1 MGVKRQQGGA
11 DQRDLL
17 DEALMAALRHGA
29 SGEGGTGPGVSEE
42 PQASAAWSQERALTR
57 HLMEEV
63 IGSANLNRAYKRV
76 KANDG
81 ATGVDGMGVTELR
94 AWIAGNRETLI
105 ASLLDG
111 SYQPK
116 PVRGVQIPKPGGGM
130 RQLGI
135 PTVMDRLVQ
144 QAIAQT
150 LEPLLDPTF
159 SGSSFGFRPG
169 RSAHDA
175 LRQARG
181 YVAGGHEIVVDLDL
195 EKFFDRV
202 NHDILM
208 SRLAR
213 RIGDTRLLRIIRRF
227 LQAGMMTDGVCN
239 ERHEGTPQGGPL
251 SPLLANLLLDDLDKE
266 LERRGHRF
274 CRYAD
279 DCNIYV
285 RSQAAGER
293 VMASVTSFLEG
304 KLRLKVNQ
312 QKSAVA
318 PVGERQF
325 LGHRLGRGGTLGIGR
340 KSLARAKDR
349 LREITRRNRGDCP
362 LERMVEQANRFT
374 VGWVTYYRHAQCKST
389 LRDLDGWLRR
399 KLRCVK
405 LKRCK
410 HVRTMVR
417 FLIGNGV
424 TRGNAL
430 KLASSGKGWW
440 RLTDSQQAKQAMP
453 IAWFDALGLTR
464 LADHHAALSLVG
476 NRRGTRSVRPVV

>member
-1 MGVKRQQGGA
+1 MDVKRQQGGA
-11 DQRDLL
+11 DQGDLF
-17 DEALMAALRHGA
+17 DEALKAALRHGA
-29 SGEGGTGPGVSEE
+29 NGEGGTGPGAAEE
-42 PQASAAWSQERALTR
+42 PQASAAWDHERALTR
-57 HLMEEV
+57 QLMEEV
-63 IGSANLNRAYKRV
+63 TGSANLNRAYKRV
-76 KANDG
+76 KANGG
-81 ATGVDGMGVTELR
+81 AAGVDGMSVTELR
-94 AWIAGNRETLI
+94 AWIAINRETLI

-111 SYQPK
+111 SYQPQ

-135 PTVMDRLVQ
+135 PTVVDRLVQ
-144 QAIAQT
+144 QAITQA

-159 SGSSFGFRPG
+159 SELSFGFRPG

-181 YVAGGHEIVVDLDL
+181 YVADGRVIVVDLDL

-213 RIGDTRLLRIIRRF
+213 RIGDKRLLRIVRRF
-227 LQAGMMTDGVCN
+227 LQAGMHGGGGVQRTARRHAARRSDVAAAGQSAVGRPGQGVGTPGAPLLPVRGRLQHLRAAASGGRAGDGVGDVVPGRPAAAQGQPAE
-239 ERHEGTPQGGPL
+239 ERG
-251 SPLLANLLLDDLDKE
+251 
-266 LERRGHRF
+266 
-274 CRYAD
+274 C
-279 DCNIYV
+279 
-285 RSQAAGER
+285 
-293 VMASVTSFLEG
+293 
-304 KLRLKVNQ
+304 
-312 QKSAVA
+312 
-318 PVGERQF
+318 PVGNVSSSAIVWDAAA
-325 LGHRLGRGGTLGIGR
+325 H
-340 KSLARAKDR
+340 LASGAKVWPAPR
-349 LREITRRNRGDCP
+349 IACARSPVATGDCS
-362 LERMVEQANRFT
+362 LERMVEQVNGFVT
-374 VGWVTYYRHAQCKST
+374 GWVTYYRHARCEST

-440 RLTDSQQAKQAMP
+440 RKTNSQQAKQAMP
-453 IAWFDALGLTR
+453 VAWFDALGLVR
-464 LADHHAALSLVG
+464 MANHHATLNPVG
-476 NRRGTRSVRPVV
+476 NRRGT